1 MPAIIIDGK
10 AIAAAVREEV
20 RLEVQR
26 LKERGITPCLA
37 VILAGG
43 NPASVSYVKSKQKAL
58 LEAGMEGRDI
68 RLPETVSEEELL
80 SLIVSL
86 NADDKV
92 HGILVQLPL
101 PSHIRQLSIIQAL
114 DPRKDVDGFHP
125 YSLGMLFLG
134 QPAFVPCTP
143 KGIVVLLEKYNI
155 PVSGRHVVIVGRS
168 NIVGK
173 PLSALF
179 SLREQNATVTLC
191 HTGTADLPSHTRQA
205 DILVAAVGKP
215 GFIRGDMVKPGA
227 TVIDVGINRVSDGSE
242 KGYHNAG
249 DVNFD
254 EVSAA
259 AGWITPVPG
268 GVGPMTIAMLMRN
281 VLDAAK
287 AKEEYKRGLDV
298 GLESLRNLTKDDAW

>member
-1 MPAIIIDGK
+1 MSAIIIDGK
-10 AIAAAVREEV
+10 AISAGIREEV
-20 RLEVQR
+20 RLEAQR

-37 VILAGG
+37 VILVGE
-43 NPASVSYVKSKQKAL
+43 NPASLSYVKSKQKAL

-68 RLPETVSEEELL
+68 RLPETASEGELL
-80 SLIVSL
+80 SLISDL
-86 NADDKV
+86 NADEKV

-101 PSHIRQLSIIQAL
+101 PAHISQIPVINAL
-114 DPRKDVDGFHP
+114 DTRKDVDGFHP
-125 YSLGMLFLG
+125 CSLGMLFLG

-143 KGIVVLLEKYNI
+143 KGIIVLLEKYNI
-155 PVSGRHVVIVGRS
+155 PVSGKHVVIVGRS

-205 DILVAAVGKP
+205 DILVAATGKP
-215 GFIRGDMVKPGA
+215 GLIRGDMVKPGA
-227 TVIDVGINRVSDGSE
+227 AVIDVGINRVSDGSE
-242 KGYHNAG
+242 KGYHIAG

-254 EVSAA
+254 EVAA
-259 AGWITPVPG
+259 VAGWITPVPG

-281 VLDAAK
+281 VLEAAK
-287 AKEEYKRGLDV
+287 
-298 GLESLRNLTKDDAW
+298 SCN

>member
-1 MPAIIIDGK
+1 VAAIIIDGK
-10 AIAAAVREEV
+10 AIAAEIREEV
-20 RLEVQR
+20 RLEAER

-37 VILAGG
+37 VILVGE
-43 NPASVSYVKSKQKAL
+43 NPASLSYVKSKQKAL

-68 RLPETVSEEELL
+68 RLPETTSEGELL
-80 SLIVSL
+80 SLIADL
-86 NADDKV
+86 NDDEKV

-101 PSHIRQLSIIQAL
+101 PAHIRQMPVINAL
-114 DPRKDVDGFHP
+114 NPRKDVDGFHP

-143 KGIVVLLEKYNI
+143 KGIIVLLEKYNI
-155 PVSGRHVVIVGRS
+155 PVSGKHVVIVGRS

-179 SLREQNATVTLC
+179 SLRDLNATVTLC

-205 DILVAAVGKP
+205 DILVAATGKP
-215 GFIRGDMVKPGA
+215 GLIRGDMVKPGA
-227 TVIDVGINRVSDGSE
+227 AVIDVGINRVSDCSE
-242 KGYHNAG
+242 KGYHIAG

-254 EVSAA
+254 EVAA
-259 AGWITPVPG
+259 VAGWITPVPG

-281 VLDAAK
+281 VLEAAK
-287 AKEEYKRGLDV
+287 V
-298 GLESLRNLTKDDAW
+298 PN